1 LALLVPQ
8 QHLRAR
14 NQVIGG
20 NFATNAFSPASS
32 IGFRP
37 DGVAVDVAV
46 TGAADVVVA
55 AAMDVAAVATP
66 ESTALETTPL
76 ETTPLDPALLP
87 HPAVTNR
94 SAAPMTPTAPA
105 RRLGTAR
112 PRLDRPTGSM

>member
-1 LALLVPQ
+1 VPLVVGARPGCAPRRYR
-8 QHLRAR
+8 HLIE
-14 NQVIGG
+14 QWTE
-20 NFATNAFSPASS
+20 FW
-32 IGFRP
+32 
-37 DGVAVDVAV
+37 VAVA
-46 TGAADVVVA
+46 GAADVVVA

-112 PRLDRPTGSM
+112 LRLDRPTGSM

>member
-1 LALLVPQ
+1 LALLIPQ
-8 QHLRAR
+8 QHLPPGIRCSAE
-14 NQVIGG
+14 
-20 NFATNAFSPASS
+20 NFATKAFSSASS

-37 DGVAVDVAV
+37 DGVVGGGVAV
-46 TGAADVVVA
+46 AGVAAVVA
-55 AAMDVAAVATP
+55 LDVAAVATP